1 MSQNID
7 QLNIEIK
14 AGADQA
20 TEAIRELRKSVAE
33 LKGEISGLDREGA
46 EVVDT
51 LEDVAKA
58 ANLSSDKMKSNSW
71 WNNPITPASG
81 FKANM
86 TVTMIKDLAAGLA
99 NSVKRASDLTEVM
112 NLFGVALQ
120 NNTEDGLEFIKMLE
134 NGLGINALDSANYMA
149 QFYQISHALGLAD
162 ESALK
167 LSKDFTKL
175 TYDLASLFNVDFE
188 TAFQKLRAG
197 LVGETE
203 PLR

>member
-33 LKGEISGLDREGA
+33 LKGEMSGLDREGA

-51 LEDVAKA
+51 LEEVAKS
-58 ANLSSDKMKSNSW
+58 ANLSADKMKSNSW

-86 TVTMIKDLAAGLA
+86 TVTLIYWELKLTV
-99 NSVKRASDLTEVM
+99 NSTMVKRWKWMRVFCL
-112 NLFGVALQ
+112 
-120 NNTEDGLEFIKMLE
+120 
-134 NGLGINALDSANYMA
+134 
-149 QFYQISHALGLAD
+149 IS
-162 ESALK
+162 
-167 LSKDFTKL
+167 T
-175 TYDLASLFNVDFE
+175 
-188 TAFQKLRAG
+188 
-197 LVGETE
+197 
-203 PLR
+203 

>member
-33 LKGEISGLDREGA
+33 LKGEMSGLDREGA
-46 EVVDT
+46 EVVGT
-51 LEDVAKA
+51 LEEVAKS
-58 ANLSSDKMKSNSW
+58 ANLSANKMKSNSW
-71 WNNPITPASG
+71 WNSPITPASG
-81 FKANM
+81 FKGAM
-86 TVTMIKDLAAGLA
+86 TVTLIKDLAAGLA

-120 NNTEDGLEFIKMLE
+120 NNAEDGLEFIKMLE